1 MCTDP
6 DGNSLNYIKK
16 AEVHNH
22 DEQRRIHSITKR
34 QKIQTSPPYKQKK
47 TSLPKQ

>member
-16 AEVHNH
+16 AEV
-22 DEQRRIHSITKR
+22 QFL
-34 QKIQTSPPYKQKK
+34 KK
-47 TSLPKQ
+47 KLPMYSHA